1 MPRHASAL
9 SAVIFDGGHG
19 LRKWIKGCCLPSQLT
34 CNDRSDSRSHPDTK
48 IKRHAAKTSAI
59 STEPQACIYQGCCL
73 PSQLTCNDRSDSRS
87 HPDTKIKRHAAKTS
101 AISTEPQAC
110 IYQEAYAQTTPPGAQ
125 IAEPRCRRLVTCC
138 SPGSLLTESKLFAE
152 VLDLPMTHAA
162 TDPRG
167 FTASRRRALS
177 SSACTLP
184 GSYHCKQLARLCHV
198 RLCTAGFHQSRA
210 ADGLRAAYTRVP

>member
-1 MPRHASAL
+1 MVATASENGLKVAVFLASCLATTAQTQEATRTPKTNVMPRRHPQFQPSHKHASTKK
-9 SAVIFDGGHG
+9 HMHKP
-19 LRKWIKGCCLPSQLT
+19 R
-34 CNDRSDSRSHPDTK
+34 HPG
-48 IKRHAAKTSAI
+48 
-59 STEPQACIYQGCCL
+59 Q
-73 PSQLTCNDRSDSRS
+73 
-87 HPDTKIKRHAAKTS
+87 
-101 AISTEPQAC
+101 
-110 IYQEAYAQTTPPGAQ
+110 Q

>member
-1 MPRHASAL
+1 MVTTASENGLKVAVVLASCLATITQAQEAIPDIKTHVMQLRHPQLSYNNTSTRKHMHKPRH
-9 SAVIFDGGHG
+9 
-19 LRKWIKGCCLPSQLT
+19 
-34 CNDRSDSRSHPDTK
+34 
-48 IKRHAAKTSAI
+48 
-59 STEPQACIYQGCCL
+59 
-73 PSQLTCNDRSDSRS
+73 
-87 HPDTKIKRHAAKTS
+87 
-101 AISTEPQAC
+101 
-110 IYQEAYAQTTPPGAQ
+110 PGQQ

-198 RLCTAGFHQSRA
+198 RLCTACFHQSRA